1 MNQVFH
7 IFIIISSTCPMEKSS
22 GCQDIKTLALLVMH
36 QAMKVHFVEL
46 DDYQHLS
53 EDRNGKCK
61 IGVVGIV
68 LKPGPAPRVDPGPG
82 SVVGPSLSKKKARNW
97 PGKTRSA
104 RLRPGFIYIYS

>member
-53 EDRNGKCK
+53 EDRNGKCET
-61 IGVVGIV
+61 GVVGIV
-68 LKPGPAPRVDPGPG
+68 LKPGPAGQPGTQPTRVCGRVG
-82 SVVGPSLSKKKARNW
+82 SKQKTGWELAR
-97 PGKTRSA
+97 
-104 RLRPGFIYIYS
+104 